1 MIYLWM
7 FRKQYLSSSMIAGLM
22 RMFAEGLDIHAMSL
36 IRFISVS
43 PYHIAPLFFIFDFS
57 PPCSYPIIQIQ
68 RARSPALRIC
78 WKSSDSLRISKSL
91 RLFFLQILQHSPA
104 RGGKA
109 NLKVIGIYDL
119 IIPIGHS
126 KPYIRPEDKQLSPSI
141 RSSRKSDRLRS
152 GVPRP
157 WSCCRRGVRTACA
170 GVRGSNRY
178 ARIMKTISKAG
189 GFHHF
194 SFPQKVILQE

>member
-68 RARSPALRIC
+68 RAMSPAL
-78 WKSSDSLRISKSL
+78 LRISKSL

-157 WSCCRRGVRTACA
+157 
-170 GVRGSNRY
+170 
-178 ARIMKTISKAG
+178 
-189 GFHHF
+189 
-194 SFPQKVILQE
+194 